1 MSRSPGR
8 PGRLPVTV
16 KSTRPRSGRAAQPRT
31 EAKSTPAVLRLGI
44 IDDHPVYRVGLRRVL
59 AYQPDLSV
67 AWDLA
72 SASDLTRMLK
82 EDPVDMVLIDVNL
95 GGGVDGL
102 AATEVLRREGHPV
115 KVVLTSALA
124 DQDHLLNAAAA
135 GAAAYLPKDLT
146 VPELVAALR
155 SAARGERPIAGDLLA
170 SVDIGK
176 VTERRRRRR
185 DPESRPR
192 LLSAR
197 EAEVLAQLRLGRRNA
212 EIARKLGISVAT
224 VNKHVQHVLKK
235 LKVRNRAQAATIR

>member
-1 MSRSPGR
+1 MAVFPGR
-8 PGRLPVTV
+8 TGGRQMTT
-16 KSTRPRSGRAAQPRT
+16 KGTRPKSGRASSDSSA
-31 EAKSTPAVLRLGI
+31 AVLRLGI
-44 IDDHPVYRVGLRRVL
+44 IDDHPVYRLGLRRVL
-59 AYQPDLSV
+59 AHQPDLSV
-67 AWDLA
+67 AWDLG

-102 AATEVLRREGHPV
+102 AATEVLRQEGHPV

-124 DQDHLLNAAAA
+124 DQERLLNAAAA

-146 VPELVAALR
+146 VPELVGALR
-155 SAARGERPIAGDLLA
+155 SAARGERPIAGDLL
-170 SVDIGK
+170 SGLDIAK
-176 VTERRRRRR
+176 VTERRRRKR
-185 DPESRPR
+185 DPDSRPR

-197 EAEVLAQLRLGRRNA
+197 EAEVLGQVRLGRTNA

-224 VNKHVQHVLKK
+224 VNKHVQQVLKK